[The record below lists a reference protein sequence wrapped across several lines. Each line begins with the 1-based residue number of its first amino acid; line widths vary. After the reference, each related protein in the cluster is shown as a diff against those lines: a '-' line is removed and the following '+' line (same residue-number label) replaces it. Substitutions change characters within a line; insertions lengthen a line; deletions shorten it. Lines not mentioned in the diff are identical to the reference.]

1 MAVQTDQHSP
11 PGSPPHVRTRS
22 AGEIWHILVPFD
34 RREAF
39 SLRQAAAVAGMS
51 ESTVR
56 GWCQRSGIG
65 RRVGGG
71 TWKISRVALA
81 MFLDG
86 DERALQAYLSGART
100 TEAVAVYYRR
110 LGLDE
115 VLAALLDA

>member
-1 MAVQTDQHSP
+1 MTIQTDQHSRP
-11 PGSPPHVRTRS
+11 DSPPHAQTR
-22 AGEIWHILVPFD
+22 AADEIWHILVPFD

-39 SLRQAAAVAGMS
+39 SLKQAAAVAGMS

-100 TEAVAVYYRR
+100 TEAVAGYYRR
-110 LGLDE
+110 LGLND
-115 VLAALLDA
+115 VLAVMLDA